1 MIDPFALPRLYPLA
15 TPPEPENDWALFL
28 DLDGTLLEI
37 ARTPDSVV
45 VPHDLI
51 RDLAAASAALGGALA
66 VVSGRPLTEVDA
78 LLTPLRLPGGG
89 EHGAVVR
96 LPSGDRDEVDQQVPR
111 DWVEALTAAAANRQ
125 GVLIERKTHSVV
137 VHYRCA
143 PRFQEFF
150 KHLCTELIQGSMSE
164 FEILQGKMAVEIRP
178 RTVTKARAVELLMQV
193 EPFRGRKPIF
203 VGDDVT
209 DQDGFL
215 AAKAL
220 GGQGLDVFVRFA
232 GLPLEVRRWLKSIA
246 RL

>member
-15 TPPEPENDWALFL
+15 TPPEPEKNWALFF

-51 RDLAAASAALGGALA
+51 RDLAAASTALGGALA
-66 VVSGRPLTEVDA
+66 VVSGRPLAEVDA
-78 LLTPLRLPGGG
+78 LLAPLRLPGAG

-96 LPSGDRDEVDQQVPR
+96 LPCGSRDEVDDQVPGE
-111 DWVEALTAAAANRQ
+111 WAEALTDAAADKE
-125 GVLIERKTHSVV
+125 GVSVERKVHSVV
-137 VHYRCA
+137 VHYRRA
-143 PRFQEFF
+143 PRFEGFF
-150 KHLCTELIQGSMSE
+150 KHLCAELIQGAASE

-178 RTVTKARAVELLMQV
+178 KTVTKARAVELLMQG

-209 DQDGFL
+209 DQDGFR
-215 AAKAL
+215 AAEAF
-220 GGQGLDVFVRFA
+220 GGKGLDVFVRFA
-232 GLPLEVRRWLKSIA
+232 GLPLEVRRWLKSIG